1 MNVIL
6 IENHVYRQFEI
17 TLNNTN
23 EVGNLKKPQSH
34 MLCECILEHINHCS
48 TTTKTSFKAIKLNK
62 ILFFN
67 FG

>member
-34 MLCECILEHINHCS
+34 MLCECILEHINH
-48 TTTKTSFKAIKLNK
+48 AVLLQRLLLRQLN
-62 ILFFN
+62 
-67 FG
+67 